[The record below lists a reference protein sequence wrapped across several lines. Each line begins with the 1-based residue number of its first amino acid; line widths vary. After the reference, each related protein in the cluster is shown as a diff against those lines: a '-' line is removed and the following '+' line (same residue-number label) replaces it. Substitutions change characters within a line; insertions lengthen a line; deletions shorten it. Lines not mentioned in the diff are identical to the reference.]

1 MAVIHLTVWEI
12 SSLLRCP
19 LARNGSPDTMEQQML
34 KSPNSSQTSDRD
46 RDLTPLTDN
55 EVELVSGGA
64 INPNLA

>member
-1 MAVIHLTVWEI
+1 M
-12 SSLLRCP
+12 
-19 LARNGSPDTMEQQML
+19 ML

>member
-1 MAVIHLTVWEI
+1 M
-12 SSLLRCP
+12 
-19 LARNGSPDTMEQQML
+19 ML

-64 INPNLA
+64 INPNPVPRDPRNDDNTHYGHPGGVVIFV

>member
-1 MAVIHLTVWEI
+1 M
-12 SSLLRCP
+12 
-19 LARNGSPDTMEQQML
+19 ML

-64 INPNLA
+64 INPDPDYDRMMTKVASAAANVRYAHP